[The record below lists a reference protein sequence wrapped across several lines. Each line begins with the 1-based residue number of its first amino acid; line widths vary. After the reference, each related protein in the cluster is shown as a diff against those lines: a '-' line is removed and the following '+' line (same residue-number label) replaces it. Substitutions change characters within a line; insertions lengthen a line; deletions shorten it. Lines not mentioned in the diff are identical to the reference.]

1 MHAVHRALGERENDD
16 GGFTLIELLVVMIV
30 IGILAAIAVPTYLSQ
45 RQGAYRTQLKS
56 DLANAAKAVE
66 AAAAATNGDY
76 SAIPG
81 VTNVYAAP
89 PVALAVGL
97 SGSDS
102 LEVKAASGSQYC
114 IRGSNAILGAG
125 EVWYYAKSTG
135 IATGSVPA
143 GC

>member
-1 MHAVHRALGERENDD
+1 MNAVRHALGERENDD

-30 IGILAAIAVPTYLSQ
+30 IGILAAIAVQTYLAQ

-76 SAIPG
+76 SAITG
-81 VTNVYAAP
+81 LTNAYAVP
-89 PVALAVGL
+89 PAALQGGL
-97 SGSDS
+97 SGSDQIQTKW
-102 LEVKAASGSQYC
+102 VDASQYC
-114 IRGSNAILGAG
+114 IKGVNTILGAG

>member
-1 MHAVHRALGERENDD
+1 MNAVRRALGERENDD

-66 AAAAATNGDY
+66 AAAASANGDY
-76 SAIPG
+76 SAIAG
-81 VTNVYAAP
+81 LTNAYAVP
-89 PVALAVGL
+89 PAALQVGL
-97 SGSDS
+97 SGSDQI
-102 LEVKAASGSQYC
+102 EAKFVDASQYC
-114 IRGSNAILGAG
+114 IKGTNAILGVA
-125 EVWYYAKSTG
+125 EIWYYAKSTG
-135 IATGSVPA
+135 IATGTVPA